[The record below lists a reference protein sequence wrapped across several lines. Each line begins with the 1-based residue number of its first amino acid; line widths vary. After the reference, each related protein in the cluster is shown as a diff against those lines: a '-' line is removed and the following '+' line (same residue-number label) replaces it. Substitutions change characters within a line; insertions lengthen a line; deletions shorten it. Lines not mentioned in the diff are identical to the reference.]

1 MSAFE
6 NFIHFLQAGMD
17 RPGNFGTFHICC
29 LAVTLI
35 ASIVLAW
42 RFHNASDKTIRRII
56 FIFWITLVVLE
67 VYKQLVF
74 SLSVSDNIATWD
86 YQWYAFPFQFCSSP
100 LYAMPFIIFLK
111 DGKIRNAFISFFAT
125 FSFFAGFAV
134 MLYPNDVFINMIGIN
149 LQTMIHHGTQVALG
163 VLLVAHNRKRMNKRY
178 FVGSLVVFYIFAAIA
193 MILNEIVHNHLVQ
206 IGANDAFNM
215 FYISPY
221 HDCTLPVLANIYKM
235 VPYPVFLIIY
245 LIGFAVVSLIIFGL
259 EKLFVRIICGKNK

>member
-1 MSAFE
+1 
-6 NFIHFLQAGMD
+6 
-17 RPGNFGTFHICC
+17 
-29 LAVTLI
+29 
-35 ASIVLAW
+35 
-42 RFHNASDKTIRRII
+42 
-56 FIFWITLVVLE
+56 
-67 VYKQLVF
+67 
-74 SLSVSDNIATWD
+74 
-86 YQWYAFPFQFCSSP
+86 
-100 LYAMPFIIFLK
+100 MPFIIFLK

>member
-1 MSAFE
+1 
-6 NFIHFLQAGMD
+6 
-17 RPGNFGTFHICC
+17 
-29 LAVTLI
+29 
-35 ASIVLAW
+35 
-42 RFHNASDKTIRRII
+42 
-56 FIFWITLVVLE
+56 
-67 VYKQLVF
+67 
-74 SLSVSDNIATWD
+74 
-86 YQWYAFPFQFCSSP
+86 
-100 LYAMPFIIFLK
+100 
-111 DGKIRNAFISFFAT
+111 
-125 FSFFAGFAV
+125 